1 METGRFMLGSSLAAM
16 LAAMAFHSPALAQN
30 ALGSGNALGRDLTA
44 PQKHQQRGGGGGALD
59 ANTQVG
65 GDRYNPSAPK
75 QDFYSRNLIVTG
87 DVAGGRGF
95 RGNVGYLGQGEF
107 AGRTGSDAN
116 RVWDAYA
123 ANTSPL
129 AISSGINP
137 YTATQQ
143 WGAVMYSRSYGMAQA
158 RDILTDEQPLD
169 ARLAFDRFTA
179 DASKMARQGELIDA
193 ANPRDTGS
201 RTNWRVEGKLPG
213 AGTSPG
219 SGAAG
224 AAQAGVPVDALL
236 SRFGL
241 NTYERQALKEDMLS
255 GRTNAALVSDD
266 FDSRAITTARSL
278 ADSMRVQ
285 PLLPSEYNAIL
296 DTMRQRAGMS
306 GTAALSSADND
317 PTAVRGVGTAPLG
330 TGDLAPDLTK
340 TPGVREP
347 QNPAGTPP
355 GATQPGS
362 TQPGSGQSGQG
373 AQPLVPPI
381 VPPSAKAPGAAP
393 NAGKTA
399 ADQELISD
407 LEWLRYQLQRSG
419 PDAARAAGVNDP
431 RASLAQPTKPAP
443 GSTADGTAGAPTG
456 DGAAGQPAGAKGDG
470 KSAAKKKQS
479 LDDMALVL
487 KHGRRMESLIPENP
501 GFIHDMMDLGAQSM
515 RRDDFFRAEDIYTSI
530 LKVYPGHPMALAGV
544 ANAQIGAG
552 LSLSSAL
559 TLRKMFV
566 EHPELIGARF
576 GAEILPAPERMTACL
591 DSARIRLRAASEP
604 GASPQLAADR
614 FDYGLLIAYVGFQQ
628 DKTDLVREGLDA
640 MRASRADDPL
650 LRVLERVWLPDG
662 EAPSIEELTKPAK
675 PAEPP
680 KRNFEEPA
688 AP

>member
-1 METGRFMLGSSLAAM
+1 MLGSSLAAA
-16 LAAMAFHSPALAQN
+16 LAAMAFHSPAMAQN

-44 PQKHQQRGGGGGALD
+44 PQKHQQRGGAGGALD
-59 ANTQVG
+59 ANSQVG
-65 GDRYNPSAPK
+65 ADRYNPNAPK
-75 QDFYSRNLIVTG
+75 QDFYSRNLIVTS

-107 AGRTGSDAN
+107 AGKTGADSN

-129 AISSGINP
+129 AISGGLNP

-158 RDILTDEQPLD
+158 RDILTNEQPLD

-179 DASKMARQGELIDA
+179 DASKMARQGDLIDA

-201 RTNWRVEGKLPG
+201 RTNWRVEGKLPNG
-213 AGTSPG
+213 GNSAG

-224 AAQAGVPVDALL
+224 PAQGGVPMDALL

-241 NTYERQALKEDMLS
+241 NTYERQALREDMLS

-266 FDSRAITTARSL
+266 FDTRAITTAKSL

-285 PLLPSEYNAIL
+285 PLLPAEYTAIL

-306 GTAALSSADND
+306 GTAALSSTDND
-317 PTAVRGVGTAPLG
+317 PNAVRGVGTAPLG
-330 TGDLAPDLTK
+330 TGDLVPDLTK
-340 TPGVREP
+340 NPGLRNP
-347 QNPAGTPP
+347 NNPAGTGP
-355 GATQPGS
+355 GTAQPDTTQSGPGS
-362 TQPGSGQSGQG
+362 SGRN
-373 AQPLVPPI
+373 VPPI
-381 VPPSAKAPGAAP
+381 VSPSAQAPGVAP
-393 NAGKTA
+393 AGGKSA
-399 ADQELISD
+399 ADKELITD
-407 LEWLRYQLQRSG
+407 LDWLRYQLQRSG
-419 PDAARAAGVNDP
+419 PDAARAGGVNDP
-431 RASLAQPTKPAP
+431 RASMAQPTKPSES
-443 GSTADGTAGAPTG
+443 GKADGGTAGASADTG
-456 DGAAGQPAGAKGDG
+456 APGQSSGAGGDG

-479 LDDMALVL
+479 LDDLALVL

-544 ANAQIGAG
+544 VNAQIGAG
-552 LSLSSAL
+552 LTLSSAL
-559 TLRKMFV
+559 TMRKMFV
-566 EHPELIGARF
+566 EHPELIGAHF
-576 GAEILPAPERMTACL
+576 GAEILPAPERLAASL
-591 DSARIRLRAASEP
+591 EIARTRLRAASEP
-604 GASPQLAADR
+604 DAGPQLAADR
-614 FDYGLLIAYVGFQQ
+614 FDYGLLIAYIGFQQ

-640 MRASRADDPL
+640 MRATRADDPL
-650 LRVLERVWLPDG
+650 LRVLQRVWLPDG